1 MQQGQTQAMVRDQVR
16 WEAYDPAG
24 YYYEMQGAAPGSE
37 AAITLIRDRLGRM
50 SMAELRRPAEL
61 AERELF
67 NQSRST
73 CRARGGSSSTR
84 PTA

>member
-1 MQQGQTQAMVRDQVR
+1 MQQGQTQAVVRDQVR

-24 YYYEMQGAAPGSE
+24 YYCEMQGAGRGEAPI
-37 AAITLIRDRLGRM
+37 ALIRDRIGRM
-50 SMAELRRPAEL
+50 SLAELRRRVEL

-84 PTA
+84 PRA